1 MARTTLTPRN
11 PRHLRA
17 AIDTAGLS
25 ATDVAHAA
33 GVSRQFLS
41 LLLHGRRRC
50 TQTVAV
56 AIANAIN
63 VSASTFFGASMSDYS
78 DNNTF
83 QEDPVS
89 PLALDDPYMNFEDVA
104 EMARMK
110 PASLRYIRNAGKGPA
125 FKRVGKRLKIRRSLA
140 VEWVEN
146 YEQTEA
152 DVDA

>member
-1 MARTTLTPRN
+1 
-11 PRHLRA
+11 
-17 AIDTAGLS
+17 
-25 ATDVAHAA
+25 
-33 GVSRQFLS
+33 
-41 LLLHGRRRC
+41 
-50 TQTVAV
+50 
-56 AIANAIN
+56 
-63 VSASTFFGASMSDYS
+63 MSDYS
-78 DNNTF
+78 DNNTL